1 MFSDKK
7 KIDKKLRVVIIDRI
21 GHPFLHG
28 EDVEYS
34 GVTGA
39 IDDARG
45 WFSKK
50 R

>member
-21 GHPFLHG
+21 GHAFLYS
-28 EDVEYS
+28 EDVKKAE
-34 GVTGA
+34 VTGA